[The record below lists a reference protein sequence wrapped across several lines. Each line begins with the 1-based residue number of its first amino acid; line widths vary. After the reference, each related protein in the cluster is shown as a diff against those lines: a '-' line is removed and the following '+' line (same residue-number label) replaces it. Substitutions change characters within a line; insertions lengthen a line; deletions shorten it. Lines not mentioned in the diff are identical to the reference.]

1 MNKTEKIAAVEE
13 LKDKFSSNNF
23 FYLTDSSQLPV
34 DQINALRRVCFEKDI
49 EMKVIKNT
57 LAIKAL
63 ESIEDTDYSELYE
76 ALKGPTA
83 VMFTNV
89 ANAPARVIK
98 EFRGKDGERPIVKA
112 AYIDSS
118 VYIGDDK
125 LKALAALKSKEELIG
140 EIITLLQSP
149 AKNVISSL
157 KSSGSTLMGILKTLE
172 AKGGA

>member
-13 LKDKFSSNNF
+13 LKDKFSNNNF

-34 DQINALRRVCFEKDI
+34 EKINQLRRICFEKDI

-57 LAIKAL
+57 LAVKAL
-63 ESIEDTDYSELYE
+63 ESIDADYSELYE

-98 EFRGKDGERPIVKA
+98 EFRGKDGERPIIKA

-157 KSSGSTLMGILKTLE
+157 KSSGSTLMGLLKTLE
-172 AKGGA
+172 AKAEA